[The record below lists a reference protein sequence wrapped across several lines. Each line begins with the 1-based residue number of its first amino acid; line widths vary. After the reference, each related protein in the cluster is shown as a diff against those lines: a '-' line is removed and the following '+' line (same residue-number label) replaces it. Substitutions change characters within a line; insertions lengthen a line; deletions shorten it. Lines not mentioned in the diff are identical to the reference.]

1 MEEFPSHMC
10 CVSGIKS
17 DEGFQQ
23 LRIKSAF
30 IYCLVVWNIFYFPF
44 HIWDVILP
52 IDFHIFQDGYCPTN
66 QYNYFESTI
75 SWMIE
80 FASGST
86 FLSERQSFIKFP
98 SQVKPLEHDA
108 LVNPVASCKSTSKE
122 AKSNEWKNIM
132 YASGVWGFSVVKHRP
147 LLQGL
152 VKFSH
157 KQGIQRCVF
166 ARTYNSVSQKI
177 FSRKRLAVR
186 LNS

>member
-1 MEEFPSHMC
+1 MDLGFLGCQLTTMEEFPSHMC

-52 IDFHIFQDGYCPTN
+52 IDFHVFQDGYCTTN

-86 FLSERQSFIKFP
+86 FLSERQSFIKFS

-122 AKSNEWKNIM
+122 AKSNE
-132 YASGVWGFSVVKHRP
+132 
-147 LLQGL
+147 
-152 VKFSH
+152 
-157 KQGIQRCVF
+157 
-166 ARTYNSVSQKI
+166 
-177 FSRKRLAVR
+177 
-186 LNS
+186 